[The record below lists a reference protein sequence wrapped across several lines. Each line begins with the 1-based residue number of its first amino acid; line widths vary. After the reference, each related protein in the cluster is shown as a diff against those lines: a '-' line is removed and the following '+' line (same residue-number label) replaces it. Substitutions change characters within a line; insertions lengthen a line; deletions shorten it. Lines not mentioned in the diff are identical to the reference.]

1 MYSTQDNHWEMISAL
16 SPHASYVNRL
26 VPVISNVLDNVT
38 KWLYVARSAK
48 ISTSKSYAV
57 IAVMVNPGGA
67 NARLR
72 DGNWKR
78 NPFLPYV
85 HSNFHMI
92 SKYGN
97 QPF

>member
-1 MYSTQDNHWEMISAL
+1 VNESESESLKRKISIKYSCQPE
-16 SPHASYVNRL
+16 
-26 VPVISNVLDNVT
+26 SNVLDNVT

-57 IAVMVNPGGA
+57 IAVMVNPDGA

-78 NPFLPYV
+78 NPFVADLDRSQV
-85 HSNFHMI
+85 
-92 SKYGN
+92 
-97 QPF
+97 